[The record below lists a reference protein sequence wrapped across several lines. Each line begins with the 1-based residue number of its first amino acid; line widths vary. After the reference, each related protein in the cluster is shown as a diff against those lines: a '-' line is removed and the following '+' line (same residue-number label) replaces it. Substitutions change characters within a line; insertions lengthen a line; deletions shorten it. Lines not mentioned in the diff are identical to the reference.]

1 MPKKFILKL
10 YVIGSSVTSEL
21 AIKNIKE
28 IIAQESETV
37 FELQVID
44 VLIFPQLAEDDKI
57 LAVPT
62 LIRKLPEPLRKIIG
76 DLSEKEKVLLGLD
89 MFPQNKK

>member
-1 MPKKFILKL
+1 MPKKYILKL